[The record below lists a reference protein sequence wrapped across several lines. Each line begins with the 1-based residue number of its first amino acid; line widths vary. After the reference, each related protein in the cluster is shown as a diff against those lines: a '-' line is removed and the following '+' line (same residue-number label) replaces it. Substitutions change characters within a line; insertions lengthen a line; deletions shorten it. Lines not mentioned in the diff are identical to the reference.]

1 MARQAR
7 GNLPEGT
14 YHITTR
20 SAGPIAMFVDGTD
33 RMDFLD
39 RLAKAAAKFGWSCR
53 AFCLMTTHYHLLLDV
68 PANTLQA
75 GMQRLNG
82 GYAQEFNRQHR
93 RSGHLHGD
101 RYNAEPV
108 ETERHLLAAFRYVVR
123 NPVVAGLCASP
134 ADWLWSS
141 YRGTAGLDGRFA
153 FVDDAPIRAYFSR
166 DTEKASRLL
175 RDFSELPLRG
185 LSPVR
190 GPGPTKKR

>member
-1 MARQAR
+1 M
-7 GNLPEGT
+7 
-14 YHITTR
+14 YHVTTR
-20 SAGPIAMFVDGTD
+20 SAGPIAMFIDGTD

-39 RLAKAAAKFGWSCR
+39 RLAKAAIKFGWSCR
-53 AFCLMTTHYHLLLDV
+53 AFCLMTTHYHLLLYV
-68 PANTLQA
+68 PTNTLQP

-82 GYAQEFNRQHR
+82 EYAQEFNRQHG

-101 RYNAEPV
+101 RYSAAPV

-123 NPVVAGLCASP
+123 NPVRAGLCASP

-141 YRGTAGLDGRFA
+141 YRGTAGMDVGFP

-166 DTEKASRLL
+166 DTEKALRLL
-175 RDFSELPLRG
+175 RDFSEVPLRG

-190 GPGPTKKR
+190 GHAPTKKRSGRAA